1 MDKNYQYEAAM
12 LEVLN
17 ECFQKFRT
25 ENEHYRKRLPNMS
38 EEERQRESKYIDG
51 LMDFAIAQ
59 KELVEAVIGE
69 CVNLQKDGH
78 IRIGVDD
85 PIDYEVYLES
95 IKPQEAEKEL

>member
-1 MDKNYQYEAAM
+1 
-12 LEVLN
+12 
-17 ECFQKFRT
+17 
-25 ENEHYRKRLPNMS
+25 MS